1 MDEQIH
7 SWFEEHNRIVAQFM
21 VSQAAQIQT
30 AARAVARTLQNGGKL
45 MLFGNGGS
53 AADAQ
58 HLAAEF
64 VNRFQIERPALPA
77 LALTTD
83 SSILTSIANDS
94 DFSEVFS
101 KQIKALGRKGDVVIG
116 ITTSGKSSNVLK
128 GLQTAGRLG
137 LFTIALSGSDM
148 TGLVETVDVAIS
160 VPSSSTPHVQ
170 EVHVIAGHLIC
181 HLVDMLLFK
190 FVD

>member
-21 VSQAAQIQT
+21 VSQAAQIQM
-30 AARAVARTLQNGGKL
+30 AAQAIARTLQNGGKL

-64 VNRFQIERPALPA
+64 VNRFQIERPPLPA

-83 SSILTSIANDS
+83 SSVLTSITNDR
-94 DFSEVFS
+94 DFSEIFS
-101 KQIKALGRKGDVVIG
+101 KQIKALGRAGDAVMG
-116 ITTSGKSSNVLK
+116 ISTSGKSPNVIK
-128 GLQTAGRLG
+128 GLQTARKME
-137 LFTIALSGSDM
+137 LFTIGLFGSDM
-148 TGLVETVDVAIS
+148 TRIIETVDIPIS

-170 EVHVIAGHLIC
+170 EVHIIAGHLIC
-181 HLVDMLLFK
+181 HLVDLILFK
-190 FVD
+190 FVE